1 MNVSKIDQFCKL
13 HGLSRTELEVAAGLS
28 NGSIGKWERSV
39 YGPSISQLIK
49 VANYFRV
56 SVDALLVMVR
66 RYERMRSIQIF
77 NNPEFGD
84 IRTVD
89 LNGEPWFVGKDI
101 AAALGYGEGKSLAN
115 AVANHVDDVD
125 KGVTEMMTPGGMQKM
140 VIVNESGVY
149 SLIFGSKLEG
159 AVRFKRW
166 VTGEVLPTLRKTGS
180 YTMPKLSK
188 EMQAL
193 FLLDDRTQK
202 QEARLTA
209 LENTMTVDYSQQQTL
224 KKAVGRVVVEALGGK
239 SAPAYNDPHVRGKL
253 FSECNRDVQD
263 WFRVNSVCNVPRKDF
278 TQAVEYIQRWK
289 PSTNSVML
297 IQQTNAQ
304 TSLYE

>member
-1 MNVSKIDQFCKL
+1 MIENFKPVLIYGVSCYEQDGTAYL
-13 HGLSRTELEVAAGLS
+13 RLEDVAHGLGFTQTK
-28 NGSIGKWERSV
+28 NGIEYVRWETIDKYLRDL
-39 YGPSISQLIK
+39 GFSQ
-49 VANYFRV
+49 
-56 SVDALLVMVR
+56 
-66 RYERMRSIQIF
+66 Q
-77 NNPEFGD
+77 
-84 IRTVD
+84 
-89 LNGEPWFVGKDI
+89 VGKDSYI
-101 AAALGYGEGKSLAN
+101 PENIFYRLAMKAKNETAEKFQAL
-115 AVANHVDDVD
+115 VAD
-125 KGVTEMMTPGGMQKM
+125 EIIPS
-140 VIVNESGVY
+140 I
-149 SLIFGSKLEG
+149 
-159 AVRFKRW
+159 
-166 VTGEVLPTLRKTGS
+166 RKTGS
-180 YTMPKLSK
+180 YTVPKLSK

-193 FLLDDRTQK
+193 FLLDQRTVQ
-202 QEARLTA
+202 QDARLTA

-239 SAPAYNDPHVRGKL
+239 AAPAYNDPHVRGKL

>member
-1 MNVSKIDQFCKL
+1 MNDILVFHYKS
-13 HGLSRTELEVAAGLS
+13 SEV
-28 NGSIGKWERSV
+28 
-39 YGPSISQLIK
+39 
-49 VANYFRV
+49 
-56 SVDALLVMVR
+56 
-66 RYERMRSIQIF
+66 
-77 NNPEFGD
+77 
-84 IRTVD
+84 RTVE
-89 LNGEPWFVGKDI
+89 LNGEPWFALKDVC
-101 AAALGYGEGKSLAN
+101 AVLGISNHKMTAQRLDADEVSLT
-115 AVANHVDDVD
+115 DLTDSM
-125 KGVTEMMTPGGMQKM
+125 GRQQETT
-140 VIVNESGVY
+140 VINESGLYNVILR
-149 SLIFGSKLEG
+149 SDKPEAKPFRK
-159 AVRFKRW
+159 W
-166 VTGEVLPTLRKTGS
+166 VTSEVLPSIRKTGS

-188 EMQAL
+188 EMQAI

-239 SAPAYNDPHVRGKL
+239 AAPAYNDPHVRGKL

-304 TSLYE
+304 TSLYDWSDTRCNRT

>member
-1 MNVSKIDQFCKL
+1 MNSTNLTPVLISGVSCYEQDGTAYLKL
-13 HGLSRTELEVAAGLS
+13 EDDARGLGFTQTQNKNGTEYISIRWETINRYLEE
-28 NGSIGKWERSV
+28 IGFPNK
-39 YGPSISQLIK
+39 L
-49 VANYFRV
+49 
-56 SVDALLVMVR
+56 
-66 RYERMRSIQIF
+66 
-77 NNPEFGD
+77 
-84 IRTVD
+84 
-89 LNGEPWFVGKDI
+89 GKDSYI
-101 AAALGYGEGKSLAN
+101 PENIFYRLAMKAKNETAEKFQAL
-115 AVANHVDDVD
+115 VAD
-125 KGVTEMMTPGGMQKM
+125 EIIPA
-140 VIVNESGVY
+140 I
-149 SLIFGSKLEG
+149 
-159 AVRFKRW
+159 
-166 VTGEVLPTLRKTGS
+166 RKTGS

-239 SAPAYNDPHVRGKL
+239 AAPAYNDPHVRGKL

-304 TSLYE
+304 TCLFDPAGRLLN

>member
-1 MNVSKIDQFCKL
+1 MTNDLSPVLISGVSCYEQDGTAYLKLEDVARGLGFTQTKNGLEYIRWETIDKYLWDLGF
-13 HGLSRTELEVAAGLS
+13 
-28 NGSIGKWERSV
+28 
-39 YGPSISQLIK
+39 SQ
-49 VANYFRV
+49 
-56 SVDALLVMVR
+56 
-66 RYERMRSIQIF
+66 Q
-77 NNPEFGD
+77 
-84 IRTVD
+84 
-89 LNGEPWFVGKDI
+89 VGKDSYI
-101 AAALGYGEGKSLAN
+101 PENIFYRLAMKAKNETAEKFQAL
-115 AVANHVDDVD
+115 VAD
-125 KGVTEMMTPGGMQKM
+125 EIIPA
-140 VIVNESGVY
+140 I
-149 SLIFGSKLEG
+149 
-159 AVRFKRW
+159 
-166 VTGEVLPTLRKTGS
+166 RKNGS

-239 SAPAYNDPHVRGKL
+239 AAPAYNDPHVRGKL

-304 TSLYE
+304 TCLFDPAERLLN

>member
-1 MNVSKIDQFCKL
+1 MNNNFSPVLISGVSCYEQDGTAYLKL
-13 HGLSRTELEVAAGLS
+13 YDVARGLGFTDSKNGVEYVRWARVDKYLAEFGFATSGERPEFIPENVFYRLAMKASNPVAEKFQALVADE
-28 NGSIGKWERSV
+28 II
-39 YGPSISQLIK
+39 PSI
-49 VANYFRV
+49 
-56 SVDALLVMVR
+56 
-66 RYERMRSIQIF
+66 
-77 NNPEFGD
+77 
-84 IRTVD
+84 
-89 LNGEPWFVGKDI
+89 
-101 AAALGYGEGKSLAN
+101 
-115 AVANHVDDVD
+115 
-125 KGVTEMMTPGGMQKM
+125 
-140 VIVNESGVY
+140 
-149 SLIFGSKLEG
+149 
-159 AVRFKRW
+159 
-166 VTGEVLPTLRKTGS
+166 RKTGS

-304 TSLYE
+304 TILY

>member
-1 MNVSKIDQFCKL
+1 MIEKFKPVLISGVSCYEQDGTAYLKLDDVARGLGFTDSKNGVEYVRWARVDKYLAEFGFATSGERPEFIPENVFYRLAMKASNP
-13 HGLSRTELEVAAGLS
+13 VAEKFQALVADE
-28 NGSIGKWERSV
+28 II
-39 YGPSISQLIK
+39 PSI
-49 VANYFRV
+49 
-56 SVDALLVMVR
+56 
-66 RYERMRSIQIF
+66 
-77 NNPEFGD
+77 
-84 IRTVD
+84 
-89 LNGEPWFVGKDI
+89 
-101 AAALGYGEGKSLAN
+101 
-115 AVANHVDDVD
+115 
-125 KGVTEMMTPGGMQKM
+125 
-140 VIVNESGVY
+140 
-149 SLIFGSKLEG
+149 
-159 AVRFKRW
+159 
-166 VTGEVLPTLRKTGS
+166 RKTGS
-180 YTMPKLSK
+180 YTVPKLSK

-239 SAPAYNDPHVRGKL
+239 AAPAYNDPHVRGKL

>member
-1 MNVSKIDQFCKL
+1 MNNNFSPVLISGVSCYEQDGTAYLKL
-13 HGLSRTELEVAAGLS
+13 EDVARGLGFTQTKNGLEYIRWDRVESYLAGFGFPHKWGKDDFIPENVFYRLAMKANNPVAEKFQALVADE
-28 NGSIGKWERSV
+28 II
-39 YGPSISQLIK
+39 PSI
-49 VANYFRV
+49 
-56 SVDALLVMVR
+56 
-66 RYERMRSIQIF
+66 
-77 NNPEFGD
+77 
-84 IRTVD
+84 
-89 LNGEPWFVGKDI
+89 
-101 AAALGYGEGKSLAN
+101 
-115 AVANHVDDVD
+115 
-125 KGVTEMMTPGGMQKM
+125 
-140 VIVNESGVY
+140 
-149 SLIFGSKLEG
+149 
-159 AVRFKRW
+159 
-166 VTGEVLPTLRKTGS
+166 RKTGS

-188 EMQAL
+188 EMQAI

>member
-1 MNVSKIDQFCKL
+1 MNNNLSPVLISGVSCYEQDGTAYLKL
-13 HGLSRTELEVAAGLS
+13 DDVARGLGFTQPKNGLEYIRWDRVESYLAGFGFPHKWGKDDFIPENVFYRLAMKANNPVAEKFQALVADE
-28 NGSIGKWERSV
+28 II
-39 YGPSISQLIK
+39 PSI
-49 VANYFRV
+49 
-56 SVDALLVMVR
+56 
-66 RYERMRSIQIF
+66 
-77 NNPEFGD
+77 
-84 IRTVD
+84 
-89 LNGEPWFVGKDI
+89 
-101 AAALGYGEGKSLAN
+101 
-115 AVANHVDDVD
+115 
-125 KGVTEMMTPGGMQKM
+125 
-140 VIVNESGVY
+140 
-149 SLIFGSKLEG
+149 
-159 AVRFKRW
+159 
-166 VTGEVLPTLRKTGS
+166 RKTGS

>member
-1 MNVSKIDQFCKL
+1 MTKIQVFEYQNNKVRTVDMDGAPWFVLKDVCEVLGLGNSRMVSDRLDEDEKGVSKIDTLGGAQNV
-13 HGLSRTELEVAAGLS
+13 T
-28 NGSIGKWERSV
+28 I
-39 YGPSISQLIK
+39 IS
-49 VANYFRV
+49 
-56 SVDALLVMVR
+56 
-66 RYERMRSIQIF
+66 
-77 NNPEFGD
+77 
-84 IRTVD
+84 
-89 LNGEPWFVGKDI
+89 
-101 AAALGYGEGKSLAN
+101 
-115 AVANHVDDVD
+115 
-125 KGVTEMMTPGGMQKM
+125 
-140 VIVNESGVY
+140 ESGLYNVILR
-149 SLIFGSKLEG
+149 SDKPEAKPFRK
-159 AVRFKRW
+159 W
-166 VTGEVLPTLRKTGS
+166 VTSEVLPTIRKTGS

-239 SAPAYNDPHVRGKL
+239 AAPAYNDPHVRGKL

>member
-1 MNVSKIDQFCKL
+1 MNDILVFHYKS
-13 HGLSRTELEVAAGLS
+13 SEV
-28 NGSIGKWERSV
+28 
-39 YGPSISQLIK
+39 
-49 VANYFRV
+49 
-56 SVDALLVMVR
+56 
-66 RYERMRSIQIF
+66 
-77 NNPEFGD
+77 
-84 IRTVD
+84 RTVE
-89 LNGEPWFVGKDI
+89 LNGEPWFVLKDVC
-101 AAALGYGEGKSLAN
+101 AVLGISNHKMTAQRLDADEVSLT
-115 AVANHVDDVD
+115 DLTDSM
-125 KGVTEMMTPGGMQKM
+125 GRQQETT
-140 VIVNESGVY
+140 VINESGLYNVILR
-149 SLIFGSKLEG
+149 SDKPEAKPFRK
-159 AVRFKRW
+159 W
-166 VTGEVLPTLRKTGS
+166 VTSEVLPSIRKTGG
-180 YTMPKLSK
+180 YRMPKLSK

-297 IQQTNAQ
+297 IQQTNAK

>member
-1 MNVSKIDQFCKL
+1 MNDILVFRYKS
-13 HGLSRTELEVAAGLS
+13 SEV
-28 NGSIGKWERSV
+28 
-39 YGPSISQLIK
+39 
-49 VANYFRV
+49 
-56 SVDALLVMVR
+56 
-66 RYERMRSIQIF
+66 
-77 NNPEFGD
+77 
-84 IRTVD
+84 RTVE
-89 LNGEPWFVGKDI
+89 LNGEPWFVLKDVC
-101 AAALGYGEGKSLAN
+101 AVLGISHITDTAKRMDEDEVGQTE
-115 AVANHVDDVD
+115 
-125 KGVTEMMTPGGMQKM
+125 VTDSMGRKQSTY
-140 VIVNESGVY
+140 VINESGLYNVILR
-149 SLIFGSKLEG
+149 SDKPEAKPFRK
-159 AVRFKRW
+159 W
-166 VTGEVLPTLRKTGS
+166 VTSEVLPSIRKTGS

>member
-1 MNVSKIDQFCKL
+1 MNSTNLTPVLISGVSCYEQDGTAYLKL
-13 HGLSRTELEVAAGLS
+13 DDVARGLGFTQTETK
-28 NGSIGKWERSV
+28 NGKEYVTVRW
-39 YGPSISQLIK
+39 K
-49 VANYFRV
+49 RV
-56 SVDALLVMVR
+56 SDYL
-66 RYERMRSIQIF
+66 E
-77 NNPEFGD
+77 EFGFD
-84 IRTVD
+84 HK
-89 LNGEPWFVGKDI
+89 WSKDDFI
-101 AAALGYGEGKSLAN
+101 PENVFYRLAMKASNPVAEKFQAL
-115 AVANHVDDVD
+115 VAD
-125 KGVTEMMTPGGMQKM
+125 EIIPA
-140 VIVNESGVY
+140 I
-149 SLIFGSKLEG
+149 
-159 AVRFKRW
+159 
-166 VTGEVLPTLRKTGS
+166 RKTGS

-193 FLLDDRTQK
+193 FLLDDRTQR

-239 SAPAYNDPHVRGKL
+239 AAPAYNDPHVRGKL

-304 TSLYE
+304 TCLFDPTGRLLN